1 MYYIAYGSNLNKEVL
16 KSLNCDLKSICKTKL
31 NGFKLAFKRYTSFNS
46 YLTLIESKDSSV
58 DVLIYDISHE
68 DELKL
73 DDYEDVSHGLYYKE
87 YITVDVLGKLEKC
100 LVYIMNEKAEL
111 YIPQNE
117 YFIKVYDAYL
127 ELGFNVDVLMN
138 ALKETNPTPR
148 ELMTNCYL
156 YLGSENKIE
165 EDIKTR
171 SLLDDLNSTKY
182 IDFDSRRIIA
192 KELFGSIGENFV
204 LNKPFHCDHGYN
216 ISVGNNFYANFNLT
230 ILDTSRVVIGD
241 NCFIGPNVTLA
252 CPIHPIDSSIRNT
265 LFEASKNIF
274 IGDNVW
280 ICSNVVINGGVLI
293 GNNVVIASNSV
304 VSKSFGDNCIIGG
317 NPAKL
322 IRKITVSDYDYWL
335 KQYNISKELIDF
347 YKNRG

>member
-1 MYYIAYGSNLNKEVL
+1 MYYIAYGSNLNIEVL

-304 VSKSFGDNCIIGG
+304 VTKSFGDNCIIGG